1 MKRVLNEGSEYVPVS
16 KAFSPIIYCLDPDP
30 DPDTKYG

>member
-16 KAFSPIIYCLDPDP
+16 KAFSPIIYCLDLDL
-30 DPDTKYG
+30 DTKYG